1 MNKLYY
7 NVKKNILWVINNGEI
22 VDKTIIGKCNDKI
35 LKEYCNKAYS
45 ISNFTKIN
53 SLADIL

>member
-35 LKEYCNKAYS
+35 
-45 ISNFTKIN
+45 
-53 SLADIL
+53 